1 MAYSPATHAGETPF
15 LENRSLMALQH
26 QACDKLS
33 AAVRQAAAKPV
44 AVLPVA
50 MPCTPAS

>member
-1 MAYSPATHAGETPF
+1 MACSPATRAGETLF
-15 LENRSLMALQH
+15 LEDRSPMVLQR
-26 QACDKLS
+26 QARDGLS

-44 AVLPVA
+44 AVLPAA

>member
-1 MAYSPATHAGETPF
+1 MAHSPAIRAGETPF

-26 QACDKLS
+26 QACDELS
-33 AAVRQAAAKPV
+33 AAVRQAV
-44 AVLPVA
+44 AVLPAA